1 MPPDAGGERMEPATP
16 KRREEVRKKG
26 QLARTAELGPAL
38 AILTSYLVFTTYGR
52 AMADGAIRMVRYGLT
67 AAETQ
72 TLTPRNLEAL
82 AAAYVLSM
90 AKILAPVA
98 LAAAC
103 AGLVAQ
109 LAQVG
114 FLWSTAI
121 LKPDWNRI
129 NPVEGFKRLF
139 SRRVVVDLVRNLLKV
154 AVIAWQARAVVTET
168 LLAAPALA
176 EGSIAQAAA
185 GGGAFVGRLFS
196 RVGAVFLAIAAAD
209 YIYQRWDYER
219 SIRMTRKE
227 LEEELRL
234 TEGDPQV
241 RSRQRQRQRQIALGS
256 MLKAVEQADVVVT
269 NPVHVAVAL
278 RYEPDKMSAPVIVAR
293 GAGEIAERIKRVA
306 REHRVPIVRNEA
318 LARGLFAR
326 VNVGQ
331 EVPPEL
337 YQAVAELLAFVYR
350 LRGRHVS

>member
-1 MPPDAGGERMEPATP
+1 MPPDVGGERTEPATP

-38 AILTSYLVFTTYGR
+38 MILAAYLVFTAYGP
-52 AMADGAIRMVRYGLT
+52 ALADAAIRMMRHGLT
-67 AAETQ
+67 AAETR
-72 TLTPRNLEAL
+72 TLTPRTLEAL
-82 AAAYVLSM
+82 AVANVLSM
-90 AKILAPVA
+90 GRILAPVL

-103 AGLVAQ
+103 ASLTAQ
-109 LAQVG
+109 LVQVG
-114 FLWSTAI
+114 FLWSTEA
-121 LKPDWNRI
+121 LRPDWNRV
-129 NPVEGFKRLF
+129 NPVEGFERLF
-139 SRRVVVDLVRNLLKV
+139 SRRVLVDLVRSLLKV
-154 AVIAWQARAVVTET
+154 AVIAWQARSVIEET
-168 LLAAPALA
+168 LLVAPALT
-176 EGSIAQAAA
+176 EGSLAQAAA
-185 GGGAFVGRLFS
+185 GGGALVGRLFA
-196 RVGAVFLAIAAAD
+196 RVGAVFLAVSAAD
-209 YIYQRWDYER
+209 YIYQRWDHER

-234 TEGDPQV
+234 SEGDPQV

-278 RYEPDKMSAPVIVAR
+278 RYEAEKMSAPVIVAR
-293 GAGEIAERIKRVA
+293 GAGETAERIKRVA

-318 LARGLFAR
+318 LARGLFSR
-326 VNVGQ
+326 GNVGQ

-350 LRGRHVS
+350 LRGRQAN